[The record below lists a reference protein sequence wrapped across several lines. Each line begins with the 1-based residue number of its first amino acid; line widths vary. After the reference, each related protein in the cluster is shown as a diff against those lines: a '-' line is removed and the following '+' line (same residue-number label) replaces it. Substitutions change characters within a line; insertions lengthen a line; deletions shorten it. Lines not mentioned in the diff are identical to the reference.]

1 MISIVPPLNWTLSSL
16 PTKIVVWRQGFFLS
30 FVHNYAPLSSAP
42 LFPLTPTLGSVA
54 RISHSPWA
62 NNVPFRVDEEGH
74 SCQGRQESREESNHS
89 ITLCPRLSQLL
100 PKHPN
105 SPPRSLHQRLGAGLQ
120 SQLQPCSAQRATVSP
135 AGERHNLAVIIVETP
150 LRTFTI
156 LFDMQ

>member
-1 MISIVPPLNWTLSSL
+1 MYPPQPYPLPPL

-30 FVHNYAPLSSAP
+30 FAHNYALFHLPP

-54 RISHSPWA
+54 RISHSPRA

-74 SCQGRQESREESNHS
+74 SCQGRQESSEESNHS

-105 SPPRSLHQRLGAGLQ
+105 SLPHSSHQRPGPGLQ
-120 SQLQPCSAQRATVSP
+120 PQRQPCAAQRVTVSP
-135 AGERHNLAVIIVETP
+135 SREKHSGLPICHSGNPPEKFYNHSC
-150 LRTFTI
+150 
-156 LFDMQ
+156 